1 MQVMQV
7 RWTLKE
13 PCVRTVGA
21 SSDVPANVADR
32 RTHPIS
38 NPIHRR
44 SCNRSAI
51 GLDPSVIGRYEGE
64 YWSCD
69 AFAVSVDL
77 HLLHLLHN
85 HLPHTTNAVSPLH
98 ETTP

>member
-1 MQVMQV
+1 MQV
-7 RWTLKE
+7 RWMLEE

-21 SSDVPANVADR
+21 LSDVPANVGDH
-32 RTHPIS
+32 RTHPVS

-51 GLDPSVIGRYEGE
+51 GLDPSVIGRYEGGD
-64 YWSCD
+64 WSCD
-69 AFAVSVDL
+69 AFAVSADL
-77 HLLHLLHN
+77 HLPHN
-85 HLPHTTNAVSPLH
+85 HLPRTRSAVSPLH